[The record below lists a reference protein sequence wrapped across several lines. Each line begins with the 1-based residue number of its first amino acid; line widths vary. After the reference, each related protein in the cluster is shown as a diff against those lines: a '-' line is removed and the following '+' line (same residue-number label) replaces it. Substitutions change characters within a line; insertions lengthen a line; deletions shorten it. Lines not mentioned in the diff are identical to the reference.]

1 MRVAFNALFLNEP
14 RTGTGRYVYNL
25 LRSLGRVDGVTEYLV
40 LSPRPVEHAPETPS
54 TFAWQTIP
62 VGRASRGGENL
73 EKVWWEQ
80 RTFPAAAK
88 REDAA
93 LMHIPHF
100 APPLRPQGIPTVV
113 TIHDVINLRLPAYRM
128 SPAAQAYAQLVTRAA
143 RNATVIVTVSEYSK
157 RDIIETIGVEESRVR
172 VIGEAP
178 DTYHRRVTDPRR
190 LQAVREKYGLGERF
204 VLNVGGLDERKNVS
218 GLIGAFAAVYHEM
231 GDPDLQL
238 FVAGDPRR
246 LGTSPLFPD
255 WRPLTATF
263 GIADHVVCAPVDE
276 NDLPA
281 LYSACECFAF
291 ASLYEG
297 FGLTPLEAM
306 ACGAPVVCSDRT
318 SLPEVV
324 GNAGILVNP
333 EDPDR
338 FGAALQR
345 VLGSAQLR
353 EDLRARGQA
362 RVKLFSWDSV
372 AVDTSALY
380 ADVSGTRRD

>member
-1 MRVAFNALFLNEP
+1 MRVAFNALFLSEP
-14 RTGTGRYVYNL
+14 KTGTGRYVYNL

-40 LSPRPVEHAPETPS
+40 LSPRPPKVAPVTPS
-54 TFAWQTIP
+54 TFSWQTAP
-62 VGRASRGGENL
+62 VGGMSRGGENL
-73 EKVWWEQ
+73 EKAWWEL
-80 RTFPAAAK
+80 RTFPLVAK

-93 LMHIPHF
+93 LMHVPYF
-100 APPLRPQGIPTVV
+100 APPLRTYGIPTVV
-113 TIHDVINLRLPAYRM
+113 TIHDVINLRLPAYRT
-128 SPAAQAYAQLVTRAA
+128 SPTAQAYAQLVGWAA

-157 RDIIETIGVEESRVR
+157 RDIIETLGVEEDRVR

-178 DTYHRRVTDPRR
+178 DRQHRRVLDPMR
-190 LQAVREKYGLGERF
+190 LQDVRDKYGLGERF
-204 VLNVGGLDERKNVS
+204 VLNVGGLDVRKNVA
-218 GLIGAFAAVYHEM
+218 GLIGAFAAMYHEQ
-231 GDPDLQL
+231 GDPELQL
-238 FVAGDPRR
+238 FIAGDPRR
-246 LGTSPLFPD
+246 LGSSPLFPD

-263 GIADHVVCAPVDE
+263 GIADQVLCAPVDE
-276 NDLPA
+276 DDLPV

-345 VLGSAQLR
+345 VLSSAQLR
-353 EDLRARGQA
+353 EDLSARGLA

-372 AVDTSALY
+372 AVETSALY
-380 ADVSGTRRD
+380 AEVTGTKRE